1 MPALFTLIGIV
12 VFLLIVFVALYN
24 GLVGKKNMVENA
36 FSSIDVMLKKRFDLI
51 PNLVATV
58 KQYMTHENETL
69 TKVTEMRAKAMS
81 GGLTNDQMVELDNM
95 VGNIMVSVESYPDL
109 KANTNFLQ
117 LQGSLNEIEEQLS
130 ASRRAY
136 NAAVLDYNN
145 AIEMFPSNIVA
156 GMINYKQ
163 RKMFEIAETERAN
176 PNVKELFK

>member
-1 MPALFTLIGIV
+1 MALWIILGIIA
-12 VFLLIVFVALYN
+12 FAIIVFVAIYN

-69 TKVTEMRAKAMS
+69 TKVTEMRAKALS

-95 VGNIMVSVESYPDL
+95 VGNIMVSVEKYPDL
-109 KANTNFLQ
+109 KASTNFLQ

-136 NAAVLDYNN
+136 NAAVMDYNN

-156 GMINYKQ
+156 NMINYKQ
-163 RKMFEIAETERAN
+163 RKMFEIAESERAT
-176 PNVKELFK
+176 PNVKNLFS

>member
-156 GMINYKQ
+156 GINYKQ